1 MIRGNRKG
9 ERMANLCKSPH
20 TRSGVASAMAEIV
33 SEKSISLPGA
43 MKTILQSMRLGDSFL
58 APEFDIN
65 LYFLMRQPDER
76 KRFI

>member
-1 MIRGNRKG
+1 
-9 ERMANLCKSPH
+9 MANLCKSPH
-20 TRSGVASAMAEIV
+20 THSGGASAMAEIV